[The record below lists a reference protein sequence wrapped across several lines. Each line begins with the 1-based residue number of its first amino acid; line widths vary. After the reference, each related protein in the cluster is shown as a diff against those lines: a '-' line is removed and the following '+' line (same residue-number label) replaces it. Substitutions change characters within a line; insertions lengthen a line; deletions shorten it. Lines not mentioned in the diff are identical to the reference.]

1 MRVSCTSGSESPVG
15 NAVRPTQCMSGVP
28 DHERSPF
35 SWVPRTAGTLRHF
48 GTSRAGL
55 EPDLRASES
64 RPLTQLERRLLNSLL
79 ALDFQG
85 TDALRLQA
93 DTVRAFSSFPCG
105 CGSIGFERPD
115 LRGVTAPPNPVVH
128 NENGG
133 DVGGLILFLS
143 DGLLQ
148 DLRYSFDPEP
158 LPLPEAEFV
167 RFMPFE

>member
-1 MRVSCTSGSESPVG
+1 
-15 NAVRPTQCMSGVP
+15 
-28 DHERSPF
+28 
-35 SWVPRTAGTLRHF
+35 
-48 GTSRAGL
+48 
-55 EPDLRASES
+55 
-64 RPLTQLERRLLNSLL
+64 L

-93 DTVRAFSSFPCG
+93 DTVLAFSSFPCG
-105 CGSIGFERPD
+105 CGSIGFERPGP
-115 LRGVTAPPNPVVH
+115 RGVTAPLNPVVH

-133 DVGGLILFLS
+133 DVGSLILFLS

-148 DLRYSFDPEP
+148 DLRYSFDREP